1 SVVGVTTVRAKQ
13 SDEVVINQ
21 IVDDEKIKNPKQ
33 ALTQDPPSKPLSKQ
47 NDMGKIKTQEKPSIK
62 KEIMKIKRAKSI
74 KNTDINRVLNKKK
87 NAIKL

>member
-1 SVVGVTTVRAKQ
+1 
-13 SDEVVINQ
+13 
-21 IVDDEKIKNPKQ
+21 
-33 ALTQDPPSKPLSKQ
+33 
-47 NDMGKIKTQEKPSIK
+47 MGKIKTQEKPSIK